1 MNIGAAAVARAAP
14 DGYTLFVAPPA
25 PIALAH
31 LLSKNLSYNPLDWV
45 PITMLAK
52 IANVLSVRN
61 EPAGEHAPGADRLR
75 QGQSGQA
82 HLRDAGPDLDRASV
96 GGAARSADRHQDA
109 GGGLSRRAAGAHR
122 RDRRQ
127 RRHVLRHARD
137 LGAAASRR
145 QAEDPGGRRPA
156 ARQDRAGSADLHR
169 RPACRAS
176 ARSPGSA
183 SSRRPA
189 RRPRWRSGSTAT
201 PSRCCAA
208 RRSATRLQSLSLEVG
223 ATSPAETATFFAGE
237 TALWGKVIKEAG
249 ITPQ

>member
-1 MNIGAAAVARAAP
+1 MNIGAAVVARAAP

-25 PIALAH
+25 PLALAPSADEEPELQSARLGADH
-31 LLSKNLSYNPLDWV
+31 DAGQDRQRAFGPQ
-45 PITMLAK
+45 
-52 IANVLSVRN
+52 R
-61 EPAGEHAPGADRLR
+61 PAGEHAPGADRLR

-96 GGAARSADRHQDA
+96 GGAARSAGGNQDA
-109 GGGLSRRAAGAHR
+109 GGGLSRRAARAHR
-122 RDRRQ
+122 RHRRQ

-145 QAEDPGGRRPA
+145 QAEDPRGRRS
-156 ARQDRAGSADLHR
+156 RSAPR
-169 RPACRAS
+169 PRRSCRPSPRPACRAS

-183 SSRRPA
+183 WSRRPA

-201 PSRCCAA
+201 RSRCCAA
-208 RRSATRLQSLSLEVG
+208 PRSPTRLQSLSLEAG
-223 ATSPAETATFFAGE
+223 ATSPAETAKFFADE

-249 ITPQ
+249 IEPQ